1 MDNNTLQIITHEV
14 DQNLIS
20 QRIGDGY
27 LNATLMCKAC
37 GKQWNDY
44 SRLSS
49 SKAFLT
55 ELSTETGIPV
65 SGLVQ
70 IKKGGNDLTLQGT
83 WVHPNVAINLGQ
95 WLSP

>member
-37 GKQWNDY
+37 GKQWNDIFSY
-44 SRLSS
+44 
-49 SKAFLT
+49 
-55 ELSTETGIPV
+55 
-65 SGLVQ
+65 
-70 IKKGGNDLTLQGT
+70 
-83 WVHPNVAINLGQ
+83 
-95 WLSP
+95 

>member
-55 ELSTETGIPV
+55 ELCTDACLPLSELL
-65 SGLVQ
+65 S
-70 IKKGGNDLTLQGT
+70 
-83 WVHPNVAINLGQ
+83 INTI
-95 WLSP
+95 S